1 MTRPTHKSSKVSSKV
16 YLGNANRVLSE
27 DVLKP
32 RSIATCNLTHKAAK
46 IPHVMLD
53 IRKPTNNQS
62 PTLSP
67 NVVGSL
73 RLNTSNHHLPT
84 YVNHLIVLPNC
95 LIWRPATQHMKN
107 CIMIVVLIL
116 KMYWQIICVTNRI
129 IYGGNITSK
138 KKIFCLHTCVN
149 FCFYSFFWAITL
161 ILFLII
167 INNFS
172 LWKCTLPCRVNIFF
186 VGNSINKFVE
196 VTTRGKQLLKL
207 SKPY

>member
-116 KMYWQIICVTNRI
+116 KLYWQIICVTNRI

-138 KKIFCLHTCVN
+138 KKNFLSPHLCEFLLLLIFL
-149 FCFYSFFWAITL
+149 S
-161 ILFLII
+161 
-167 INNFS
+167 NNFDFIS
-172 LWKCTLPCRVNIFF
+172 N
-186 VGNSINKFVE
+186 NN
-196 VTTRGKQLLKL
+196 KQLYFVKMHPTM
-207 SKPY
+207 SSEYFFCW